1 MRGIYF
7 CSCSED
13 HSVRFVVLLGENV
26 LISTKKWPSNMQSL
40 EQGEKGGIIQEQ
52 PLLVEML
59 SSDNRKVSLW
69 NN

>member
-1 MRGIYF
+1 
-7 CSCSED
+7 
-13 HSVRFVVLLGENV
+13 
-26 LISTKKWPSNMQSL
+26 MQSL